1 MLMHMG
7 LPGVSGHFGGLD
19 NAHVFVIWTML
30 MFFLC
35 VCMYSPMIQRD
46 FPDGSDGKESTCN
59 ASDLGLIP
67 GLEISP
73 GEGNGNPLQ

>member
-30 MFFLC
+30 MFLCVCVCVC
-35 VCMYSPMIQRD
+35 VCMYVFSYD
-46 FPDGSDGKESTCN
+46 TE
-59 ASDLGLIP
+59 GLP
-67 GLEISP
+67 
-73 GEGNGNPLQ
+73 

>member
-30 MFFLC
+30 MFFVC
-35 VCMYSPMIQRD
+35 VCVCIH
-46 FPDGSDGKESTCN
+46 
-59 ASDLGLIP
+59 L
-67 GLEISP
+67 
-73 GEGNGNPLQ
+73 